1 MQVKYFEVF
10 RVKLA
15 YSLQSSQHILLEQY
29 FALILSSKVVQAER
43 SLSTTTTTIERTE

>member
-15 YSLQSSQHILLEQY
+15 YSLRSQHILLEQY

-43 SLSTTTTTIERTE
+43 SLSTTTTIERTE

>member
-15 YSLQSSQHILLEQY
+15 YSLRSQHILLEQY
-29 FALILSSKVVQAER
+29 FALMLSSKVVQQAER
-43 SLSTTTTTIERTE
+43 SVRTTIEGTD

>member
-29 FALILSSKVVQAER
+29 FALMLSSIVQAER
-43 SLSTTTTTIERTE
+43 SVSTTIEGTD

>member
-10 RVKLA
+10 IVKLA
-15 YSLQSSQHILLEQY
+15 YSQHILLEQY

-43 SLSTTTTTIERTE
+43 SLSTTTTTTIERTE